1 MPLLKWLD
9 HVDRSIFRT
18 IQQGTSPFLD
28 WLMPWL
34 REPSIWIPLYAFL
47 LYYTFRATRA
57 SSAIRTSGPTG
68 ASSAARTSGPAR
80 TTRAGYKTA
89 LLFIILSIIT
99 VALTDSLTAQVLK
112 PLFGRYR
119 PCHDPEMQTLLRNLV
134 SCGGLYSMPS
144 NHAANHF
151 GLATFWY
158 FAIRSINGSKWAW
171 LWLWA
176 ALICYA
182 QVYVGKHYPFD
193 VLVGA
198 IFGTLIGWGMTRVF
212 IFWKNKL
219 DHLPGG
225 SAT

>member
-18 IQQGTSPFLD
+18 IQQGSSPFLD

-34 REPSIWIPLYAFL
+34 REPTIWIPVYAFL
-47 LYYTFRATRA
+47 FYYAFRASRRNGA
-57 SSAIRTSGPTG
+57 GVRT
-68 ASSAARTSGPAR
+68 AW
-80 TTRAGYKTA
+80 
-89 LLFIILSIIT
+89 LFILLSIVT
-99 VALTDSLTAQVLK
+99 VALTDSIAAQVLK
-112 PLFGRYR
+112 PLFGRLR
-119 PCHDPEMQTLLRNLV
+119 PCHDPEMQALLRNLV

-151 GLATFWY
+151 GLAAFWY
-158 FAIRSINGSKWAW
+158 FAIRSINSSPRQIHRRNWSW
-171 LWLWA
+171 LWVWA

-198 IFGTLIGWGMTRVF
+198 FFGTAVGWGMSRLF
-212 IFWKNKL
+212 IFWSFKRN
-219 DHLPGG
+219 HLPGG
-225 SAT
+225 SST